1 MLSPALAVVLAL
13 LIAYMLAAGVFWLCQ
28 SRLVYRPLER
38 VPESTP
44 ESTRESVR
52 EPLRQRGRRAGDGDD
67 GLGGAEIHLRTADG
81 LRLHGR
87 YFGHP
92 APAATVLFCHG
103 NSSTV
108 HHCLDIA
115 AMYRRLGHA
124 VLLFD
129 YRGYGRSAGRPTE
142 EGTYLDVVAAWEYLR
157 HEHGLAPC
165 DIVVAGRS
173 LGAAIAARLA
183 AQHTPRALVL
193 ESAFTSMPEVA
204 ARRYPW
210 LPVRRLM
217 RYRYPVLEYI
227 PRLRCPLLIVH
238 SREDEMV
245 PFAHAQRLY
254 ALAPGPK
261 QLLEIDGPHRD
272 LRRTTNARYEG
283 GIAAFLAGCRG

>member
-1 MLSPALAVVLAL
+1 MLNPALAVGLAL
-13 LIAYMLAAGVFWLCQ
+13 LIAYGIAALVFRVCQ

-38 VPESTP
+38 M
-44 ESTRESVR
+44 RER
-52 EPLRQRGRRAGDGDD
+52 DGRAGDGNPP
-67 GLGGAEIHLRTADG
+67 GGETLCLRTADG
-81 LRLHGR
+81 LRLHGC
-87 YFGHP
+87 YFEHP
-92 APAATVLFCHG
+92 GPAGTVLFCHG

-108 HHCLDIA
+108 RHCLDVA
-115 AMYRRLGHA
+115 AMYHRLGYA

-129 YRGYGRSAGRPTE
+129 YRGYGRSEGRPTE
-142 EGTYLDVVAAWEYLR
+142 EGTYLDVAAAWEHLR
-157 HEHGLAPC
+157 RERGLAPG
-165 DIVVAGRS
+165 DIVIAGRS

-217 RYRYPVLEYI
+217 RYRYPLVEDI
-227 PRLRCPLLIVH
+227 VRVRCPLLIVH

-254 ALAPGPK
+254 ALASGPK
-261 QLLEIDGPHRD
+261 QLLEIDGPHRN
-272 LRRTTNARYEG
+272 LRRTMDARYEG
-283 GIAAFLAGCRG
+283 GIAAFLARGRG